1 MLRDLH
7 ERPLRNLRLSVTD
20 RCNLRCSYCMPEED
34 YDWLPRPA
42 LLTFEEMTRLAKAFL
57 ALGVKKLRLTGGEP
71 LLRRKLHVLVAQLAA
86 LDGLEDLAL
95 TTNAIL
101 LEGQARDLR
110 RAGLGRL
117 TVSLDTLRPE
127 RFRASTRR
135 ADLHRVLAGLEAA
148 RAAGFQRTKLN
159 CVLQRGFNDD
169 ELEDLVEFARAGGYE
184 LRFIEY
190 MDVGGATEWSPER
203 VVSRRQILEALEL
216 RYGALRPVRSE
227 ASAPAEALELA
238 DGTRIGV
245 IASTTAPFCGT
256 CDRARLTADG
266 HLFSCLYA
274 REGLDLGRALRTG
287 ASLSELHELIA
298 GLWRGRTDRG
308 AEKRLEL
315 EGRGRLAA
323 REELQGNPHLEMHT
337 RGG

>member
-7 ERPLRNLRLSVTD
+7 KRPLRNLRLSVTD

-42 LLTFEEMTRLAKAFL
+42 LLTFEELTRLAQTFL
-57 ALGVKKLRLTGGEP
+57 QLGVTKLRLTGGEP
-71 LLRRKLHVLVAQLAA
+71 LLRRELHVLVAQLAA

-101 LEGQARDLR
+101 LEGQASDLR

-117 TVSLDTLRPE
+117 TVSLDTLKPD
-127 RFRASTRR
+127 RFKASTRR

-148 RAAGFQRTKLN
+148 RAAGFEGTKLN

-169 ELEDLVEFARAGGYE
+169 ELEDLVEFARAGAYE

-190 MDVGGATEWSPER
+190 MDVGGATDWSPER
-203 VVSRRQILEALEL
+203 VVSRREILETLQA
-216 RYGALRPVRSE
+216 RFGALRPTRS
-227 ASAPAEALELA
+227 APSAPAERLELQ

-266 HLFSCLYA
+266 RLFTCLYA
-274 REGLDLGRALRTG
+274 REGVDLGRALRTG
-287 ASLSELHELIA
+287 ASVHELNDLICPR
-298 GLWRGRTDRG
+298 WQGRTDRG
-308 AEKRLEL
+308 AEERLEL

-323 REELQGNPHLEMHT
+323 RAELQQNPHLEMHT